1 MPLKAMSR
9 AWGKFNELDLPMSL
23 RKPLLGLYVWMFGV
37 NLQEAQ
43 DEDLKSYRNLSE
55 FFRRQLKPE
64 ARVLDIASPMVN
76 AVNPFYNNIRYNSKL
91 CYNVNLVCTKINGSC
106 FFFIDIPILFF
117 RKICFV
123 YLLESPPRGSSNT
136 KRIIYKKKKC
146 SKVSLTDALDGP
158 IKFLYNSKFDF
169 TAKSLVTNTVVIT
182 RVFCTAFYLAI
193 NKVIK

>member
-76 AVNPFYNNIRYNSKL
+76 TVNPFYNNIRYNSKI
-91 CYNVNLVCTKINGSC
+91 CYNVNLVCTKISGSWV
-106 FFFIDIPILFF
+106 FFIDIPILFF
-117 RKICFV
+117 KKTCFV
-123 YLLESPPRGSSNT
+123 YLLESP
-136 KRIIYKKKKC
+136 KRIIYKKKN
-146 SKVSLTDALDGP
+146 V
-158 IKFLYNSKFDF
+158 F
-169 TAKSLVTNTVVIT
+169 KSIP
-182 RVFCTAFYLAI
+182 Y
-193 NKVIK
+193 